1 MRPSVMHEMDDERS
15 SCVVQAAVSEARSVG
30 RVALRQRMV
39 MRLRKAQSVEEDLV
53 MLLMHGHAAA
63 DKVRGGD
70 VE

>member
-53 MLLMHGHAAA
+53 MHGHAAA